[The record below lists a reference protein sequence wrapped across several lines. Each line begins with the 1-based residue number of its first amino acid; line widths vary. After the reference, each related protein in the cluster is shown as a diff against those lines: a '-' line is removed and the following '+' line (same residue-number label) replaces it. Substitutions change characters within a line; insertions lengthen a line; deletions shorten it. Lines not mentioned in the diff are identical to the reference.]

1 MKIKIKYSYK
11 LLLLFLGVAFIA
23 FGFLGDDRNGI
34 RSPKPLYK
42 MTNTQVSGKQGDAY
56 GLNINNVW
64 MPLNRRGIIADVNV
78 EPNGSL
84 GQYAGGGFLF
94 SSGFFLTG
102 YSNGILWANAAAS
115 ASLVEDYV
123 QGVVGGENDP
133 NAVIYVVNAQD
144 EPFGQ
149 SWQDWKDAVALGA
162 DYVDGDGDGSYNPI
176 DLNLNGVY
184 DKESVPGAGDGEDMP
199 DLIGD
204 EIAWCVFHD
213 GLPVAQRRWNTTIEV
228 GMEVRQSVFAFA
240 SAGAIGN
247 IIFVRYRFTYVGTGN
262 NDPEE
267 LTDVYFGAWADPDVG
282 DATDDV
288 IGVDVPRN
296 AGYTY
301 GNGPDPQYGAQVPC
315 FMIDFFSGPRAYIA
329 GETYIDEGGTEGEYD
344 EGIDTPID
352 TAYSVR
358 GQLKGVVEF
367 PGAKNLPISSFVM
380 YINGDPDLN
389 DPNDINEARNYSE
402 GNNRVGDQPDP
413 CNFAYGEVRGP
424 VLCDTVDARFWFS
437 GDPVTN
443 VGWICNQNRDMRQM
457 TNTGPFILK
466 KGVENEIVLAYVV
479 GRGANPLAGITV
491 ARSIDDGAQNIFDL
505 NFLAPTPPPPP
516 VVTLTSSD
524 DFIDISWDTPRQI
537 PFVSQTP
544 TWDLR
549 FEGYQ
554 VYAFKTNVPVDI
566 ISGEEN
572 SVRIASYDL
581 HNFIQ
586 NVYKENGETGGIEL
600 LYEVSPPENQLDSA
614 LYVDP
619 KTGRIRIRI
628 FNDPFSP
635 NQKIVKGRPYYF
647 AVTSYALNFDAL
659 VFKDD
664 PTVAIGDTGDY
675 YLNSFAFAQE
685 AENIRSVVSIVVG
698 EDNNNPPVPV
708 QPANRVSGAST
719 GNVGYDVVDISALTN
734 SQYELTFFKDSASTL
749 YSMYWRLTNKTV
761 SVDTVAI
768 DSSKSYTYGEETV
781 TEAVVDG
788 FIPRVEDITTTLGTP
803 EYLPASSIWYTDFD
817 LTTDGTGVMYVG
829 VDIPENGIDIGKPP
843 TFVGQKCTAINANN
857 IRKVELRFGQG
868 GGKAYRYI
876 NGYKGGVFS
885 SALSS
890 THAAGITAADT
901 VNRGPIGNWNAQTDR
916 PNGFVDVPFTAWMV
930 DEQFF
935 EQDGVDEPY
944 QLAVGFLERRKT
956 DSYPNGTPDGLWD
969 PTDNII
975 ASGEYIFIFNS
986 PYDPNG
992 GQMEYTGGGWNTP
1005 TGPDTVWSDLL
1016 KGSPTFA
1023 KKIPT
1028 DAIGVTEEMR
1038 RIFNSP
1044 YFNCLYTVGLQ
1055 RQTSNS
1061 FFSDGDKLVI
1071 SVDEYPYTE
1080 ADVYQFSTSTTTIS
1094 EEQQRALWEKVNV
1107 YPNPLFGYNTLSNYY
1122 SNTPDEPFVTF
1133 TNLPEEV
1140 TIKIYSLSGTL
1151 LRTLTIDD
1159 KDSPTSPY
1167 LRWDLQ
1173 NESALRVAS
1182 GMYLAIV
1189 SSPKYGDKVLKFA
1202 IIMPQ
1207 KQIQRF

>member
-11 LLLLFLGVAFIA
+11 LLLLFLGVVFIA
-23 FGFLGDDRNGI
+23 FGFLGDDKNGV
-34 RSPKPLYK
+34 RSPKPIYK
-42 MTNTQVSGKQGDAY
+42 ITSTQASGKQGDAY

-78 EPNGSL
+78 PPNGSL
-84 GQYAGGGFLF
+84 GQFAGGGFLF
-94 SSGFFLTG
+94 SSGFFLSG
-102 YSNGILWANAAAS
+102 YSNGTLWANACAS
-115 ASLVEDYV
+115 ASLVEDYI
-123 QGVVGGENDP
+123 QGIIDGENDP

-149 SWQDWKDAVALGA
+149 SWQDWKDAVGLGA
-162 DYVDGDGDGSYNPI
+162 DFVDGDGDGIYNPT
-176 DLNLNGVY
+176 DKNLNGIR
-184 DKESVPGAGDGEDMP
+184 DIDEDMP

-204 EIAWCVFHD
+204 ELAWCVFHD

-247 IIFVRYRFTYVGTGN
+247 IIFVRYRIKYVGTGT

-267 LTDVYFGAWADPDVG
+267 LTDVYFGAWADTDLG

-301 GNGPDPQYGAQVPC
+301 GNGPDAQYGAQVPC

-329 GETYIDEGGTEGEYD
+329 GDTYVDNNGDGEYD
-344 EGIDTPID
+344 EGDTPLD

-380 YINGDPDLN
+380 YINGDPDLE
-389 DPNDINEARNYSE
+389 DPENITEARNYCLGLTKV
-402 GNNRVGDQPDP
+402 GNVPNLCPPDP
-413 CNFAYGEVRGP
+413 IFPYGDIRGG
-424 VLCDTVDARFWFS
+424 VDCTTIDARFWFS
-437 GDPVTN
+437 GDPVTD

-466 KGVENEIVLAYVV
+466 KGEENEIVLAYVV
-479 GRGANPLAGITV
+479 GRGSNPLDGITKT
-491 ARSIDDGAQNIFDL
+491 RPIDDGAQNIFEL

-524 DFIDISWDTPRQI
+524 DFIDISWDTPRQV
-537 PFVSQTP
+537 PFISQTP

-554 VYAFKTNVPVDI
+554 VYAFKTNIPEDI

-572 SVRIASYDL
+572 SVLVARYDL

-600 LYEVSPPENQLDSA
+600 LYEFSPPENQLDSA
-614 LYVDP
+614 LYLDP

-628 FNDPFSP
+628 FNDPFSS
-635 NQKIVKGRPYYF
+635 NEKIVKGRPYYF

-719 GNVGYDVVDISALTN
+719 GNVGYDVIDIAELTN

-749 YSMYWRLTNKTV
+749 YSMYWRLANTTV
-761 SVDTVAI
+761 GTVAI
-768 DSSKSYTYGEETV
+768 DSSQSYIYGEETV
-781 TEAVVDG
+781 TATVVDG
-788 FIPRVEDITTTLGTP
+788 ILTRVEDITTTLGTP
-803 EYLPASSIWYTDFD
+803 EYIPASSIWYTDFD
-817 LTTDGTGVMYVG
+817 LTNDGTGVIYVG
-829 VDIPENGIDIGKPP
+829 QDIPENGINIGKPP
-843 TFVGQKCTAINANN
+843 LFVGQKCTAIDASDV
-857 IRKVELRFGQG
+857 RKVELRFGQG

-876 NGYKGGVFS
+876 NGYKGGIFS
-885 SALSS
+885 SALS
-890 THAAGITAADT
+890 TTYAAAITAADT
-901 VNRGPIGNWNAQTDR
+901 VGRGPIGNWNAQTDR

-944 QLAVGFLERRKT
+944 QLAVGFLERKRY
-956 DSYPNGTPDGLWD
+956 DNFSNGTPDGVWD
-969 PTDNII
+969 PTDNVI

-992 GQMEYTGGGWNTP
+992 GQMEYTGGAWNTP
-1005 TGPDTVWSDLL
+1005 SGPDSVWSDLL
-1016 KGSPTFA
+1016 KGSPVFA

-1038 RIFNSP
+1038 DIFNSP
-1044 YFNCLYTVGLQ
+1044 YFNCLYTVGLR
-1055 RQTSNS
+1055 RQNSNL

-1080 ADVYQFSTSTTTIS
+1080 ADVYQFTTSTKTIS
-1094 EEQQRALWEKVNV
+1094 EDQQRALWEKVNV

-1140 TIKIYSLSGTL
+1140 TIKVYSLSGTL

-1167 LRWDLQ
+1167 LRWDLE